1 MTPAK
6 MSCGHDFR
14 SRTHPAFGAAA
25 GLPRP
30 PWGLAGRGANPEHGQ
45 CSDRTGSASRHPL
58 HPRRQGI
65 PDQHSGIDPAH
76 GDRFRRCR
84 HGIHPGRI
92 DDGSQP
98 GRGLVLQSAADGDLS
113 SAEGGVDAD
122 NHALARRRRTREN
135 TGDLSRR
142 QPSRDLSQL
151 PGRKSGRGKDAVV
164 GGCHGAVGNTADDPD
179 CIAGGTAGNSHRLP
193 HRTGVG
199 ADHHGYQRDDSAAV
213 RRRKYPVQFARYGSV
228 RHRLCD
234 DHHHRCNGHRPRCRL
249 RKVASSA
256 RKMVRAGLRHS
267 IEFRMNPRAV
277 TSDVLLG
284 IAPIALLI
292 AVWQAITS
300 FGYAPA
306 TLLPPPGVVL
316 MRLTQ
321 QLTDTTFQ
329 HEIAATLFRLFAGFS
344 IAVILGVTIGLVAAA
359 IPAINAVV
367 RPIVRVLAPLPKVAL
382 YPALLLLLGFGHES
396 KITLVAADALFPILL
411 STYYGAS
418 MVAQKLIWSAMAAGT
433 PRRQILFKVVLPAA
447 APSILTGCRIGLV
460 ISCIVVFLAEMI
472 TSTDGLGHMLV
483 TAARTFQAV
492 DMFVPLIT
500 ISLLGL
506 ILNGL
511 LQGLRSYLLRG
522 FPEV

>member
-1 MTPAK
+1 MIPAK
-6 MSCGHDFR
+6 MGSSHDFR
-14 SRTHPAFGAAA
+14 SRTHLALGAAA
-25 GLPRP
+25 GLPRFACN
-30 PWGLAGRGANPEHGQ
+30 LAARGADTKHRQ
-45 CSDRTGSASRHPL
+45 FSDCAESASCHSL
-58 HPRRQGI
+58 HPWRQGI
-65 PDQHSGIDPAH
+65 LDQHSGVDPAH
-76 GDRFRRCR
+76 GDRLRRCD
-84 HGIHPGRI
+84 HGVHPTRT
-92 DDGSQP
+92 DDGPQP
-98 GRGLVLQSAADGDLS
+98 GRGIVLQSLADGDLS
-113 SAEGGVDAD
+113 GAEGGADAD
-122 NHALARRRRTREN
+122 YHALARRRRTREN
-135 TGDLSRR
+135 TRYLSRR

-151 PGRKSGRGKDAVV
+151 SRRKSGRGKDAVV
-164 GGCHGAVGNTADDPD
+164 GGGHGVVGNAANDPD
-179 CIAGGTAGNSHRLP
+179 RTAGVAAGNSHGLP
-193 HRTGVG
+193 HRAGAS
-199 ADHHGYQRDDSAAV
+199 ADHHGYERDDRAAV
-213 RRRKYPVQFARYGSV
+213 GRRKYPVQFARYGTV
-228 RHRLCD
+228 RYRLRD
-234 DHHHRCNGHRPRCRL
+234 DRHHWRHGHRSRRSL
-249 RKVASSA
+249 RKAAQQA

-267 IEFRMNPRAV
+267 IEFRMNARAV

-292 AVWQAITS
+292 AIWQAIAS

-316 MRLTQ
+316 IRLAQ
-321 QLTDTTFQ
+321 QLTNTTFQ

-359 IPAINAVV
+359 VPAINAVV
-367 RPIVRVLAPLPKVAL
+367 RPIVRVLAQLPMVAL
-382 YPALLLLLGFGHES
+382 YPALLLLLGFGNES

-472 TSTDGLGHMLV
+472 TSTDGLGHLLV

-500 ISLLGL
+500 ISLVGFL
-506 ILNGL
+506 LNGL
-511 LQGLRSYLLRG
+511 LQAARSYLLRG